1 MVLLDAKRV
10 HGAGNIDKT
19 MLEKCKMHPWVLRS
33 VAKTMCNLPKETPE
47 LALPYRHLSGPAA
60 SVEIQDSTQVSA
72 ETSPCQDLQAHF
84 LIHVHPF
91 DVSNAKRIGMVLE
104 HQCSIDLRPSNH
116 MSSRHIKGY
125 QEISNQNIKTLT
137 GTG

>member
-1 MVLLDAKRV
+1 MVLLDARRV

-19 MLEKCKMHPWVLRS
+19 MLEKCKIAKMHPWVLRS
-33 VAKTMCNLPKETPE
+33 VAKTMCNLQKETPE
-47 LALPYRHLSGPAA
+47 LALPIAICPGLHRWRSKIQRRSPQKLLPAGTCKHIFCMSILSM
-60 SVEIQDSTQVSA
+60 SD
-72 ETSPCQDLQAHF
+72 
-84 LIHVHPF
+84 

-104 HQCSIDLRPSNH
+104 HQCSIDLRPSH
-116 MSSRHIKGY
+116 AIKTY